1 MKTETRTVSF
11 DELRENENNPRVIT
25 ETQLQ
30 KLTESLLVFPKMTA
44 VRPIVANEGNVILG
58 GNMRYRAFG
67 RIKEMDV
74 ETLRQTIENA
84 ASDISESEV
93 EMLIAH
99 WQDWQREPKIEI
111 TIADELDE
119 EQTKE
124 FVIKDN
130 VNFGE
135 WDVEKLQGAFDPD
148 RLRQY
153 GEQLQNLPNEIIA
166 DATYYDDD
174 LKVVINFKEEQMN
187 DLAKLLKTEPALRA
201 IFDYRDGQLIKRD
214 DYGS

>member
-74 ETLRQTIENA
+74 ETLRNTIEKA

-99 WQDWQREPKIEI
+99 WQD
-111 TIADELDE
+111 
-119 EQTKE
+119 
-124 FVIKDN
+124 
-130 VNFGE
+130 
-135 WDVEKLQGAFDPD
+135 
-148 RLRQY
+148 
-153 GEQLQNLPNEIIA
+153 
-166 DATYYDDD
+166 
-174 LKVVINFKEEQMN
+174 
-187 DLAKLLKTEPALRA
+187 
-201 IFDYRDGQLIKRD
+201 
-214 DYGS
+214 